1 MAQAMRL
8 TLAAVV
14 LCAAFVAPAL
24 AARQLKQSSGTI
36 NFPGCTFLGDSEIAR
51 NKDFSSLYTALQA
64 SGLNDSLSNLD
75 GPATLFAPTNEAF
88 EEFLAAANITAED
101 ALASP
106 YNRIV
111 LEYHLI
117 PGAIMSESAFADG
130 EVLPTSLRGSNLTI
144 VTDEVNNTE
153 YITVVGYASEA
164 TIVTPAAYACN
175 LVIYGIDGVLVP
187 EDVIYPFDS
196 EVLLSYL
203 TETLAPGFAEV
214 PLNLVM
220 AAVQSGQTNVVAE
233 AELTAINGGYL
244 QQIVALYE
252 EAAGNQE
259 ALLALDA
266 VANEVIQM
274 SSCAKVTP
282 LIQQVPSDQDLQES
296 EATRMTVAQQ
306 YPALAQCVNQVRG

>member
-117 PGAIMSESAFADG
+117 PGAIMVSTFSLPKYFVTNTSNRKLAVLSATPLFLLHHSVCCVIPLLVFEGTSKLLYVLSEIVLVLQSESAFADG

-175 LVIYGIDGVLVP
+175 VSHTCP
-187 EDVIYPFDS
+187 SCCPCS
-196 EVLLSYL
+196 LS
-203 TETLAPGFAEV
+203 
-214 PLNLVM
+214 PLQHYSKVDH
-220 AAVQSGQTNVVAE
+220 SK
-233 AELTAINGGYL
+233 
-244 QQIVALYE
+244 
-252 EAAGNQE
+252 AGTVRCMPCFWF
-259 ALLALDA
+259 ALLHIMYHAQYLCCYAAL
-266 VANEVIQM
+266 
-274 SSCAKVTP
+274 P
-282 LIQQVPSDQDLQES
+282 
-296 EATRMTVAQQ
+296 
-306 YPALAQCVNQVRG
+306 